1 MRVLFVIG
9 EDIEGFSRGYQIPII
24 IFNLIRGNLVML
36 EKSCVCALVAL
47 PGPEE
52 GGRLPDD
59 ENTPDRNSKTKP
71 VLWFDAISGLVKFSL
86 NPFWLPKNSI

>member
-36 EKSCVCALVAL
+36 EKSCVRFSC
-47 PGPEE
+47 PPESR
-52 GGRLPDD
+52 GRGRLPDD
-59 ENTPDRNSKTKP
+59 ENTPDRKSKTKP
-71 VLWFDAISGLVKFSL
+71 VL
-86 NPFWLPKNSI
+86 